1 MDASWSDLLFSHKQ
15 KKSELTTMDSEHSR
29 LQASARR
36 IADLVQETR
45 AERRRRDGLI
55 RQLLDRGDKYK
66 HVSKS
71 ANRSIGTCAAIA
83 ARRDDDGED

>member
-1 MDASWSDLLFSHKQ
+1 MHASWSDLLFSHKQ
-15 KKSELTTMDSEHSR
+15 KKWGLRVMDSEHAR

-45 AERRRRDGLI
+45 AERKRRDRII
-55 RQLLDRGDKYK
+55 RVLLDRGDKYK
-66 HVSKS
+66 DVSRS

-83 ARRDDDGED
+83 GRRDDDD